1 MSNVFGKVQKV
12 GKALMLPV
20 AVLPVAALFLRLGA
34 GIPGI
39 EGKLA
44 EYFLKSGAAVFDNMA
59 LLFAI
64 GIAFGLAKDN
74 HGAAALAGAVG
85 FFVMENVYLVANAD
99 IDTGVFGGIIMG
111 IVAGT
116 LYNKYHDIEL
126 PDFLGFFG
134 GKRFVPIVTGFT
146 AVGIGILFGY
156 IWPVIQNGLDAFSH
170 AVVEAGA
177 FGTFAFGFGNRLL
190 IPVGLHHVLNSV
202 FWFGHGSFTNAAGE
216 VINGDLLRF
225 LAGDPT
231 AGAFQA
237 GFYPIMMF
245 GLPAG
250 ALAMYTTARKENKK
264 MVAGLLTSVA
274 FTSFLTGI
282 TEPIEFMFVF
292 IAPVLYFIHAVF
304 TGIAMAITSLLGI
317 LHGFGFSAGAFDFA
331 INMNKA
337 TNGWLLVPIG
347 LAFGALYYFTFLF
360 AIKKFDLPTPGREE
374 NAEEGTD
381 ELIKKEGISGL
392 AKDYVK
398 VLGGKANLVD
408 IDACITRLRLT
419 VKDSSIIDD
428 DKLKALGASGV
439 IRPNKKNLQVIVGT
453 KAEIIAGEMKRV

>member
-1 MSNVFGKVQKV
+1 I
-12 GKALMLPV
+12 
-20 AVLPVAALFLRLGA
+20 FLRLGA

-39 EGKLA
+39 EGQLA
-44 EYFLKSGAAVFDNMA
+44 QYFLKSGAAIFDNMA

-99 IDTGVFGGIIMG
+99 INTGVFGGIIMG
-111 IVAGT
+111 IIAGS

-126 PDFLGFFG
+126 PEFLGFFG
-134 GKRFVPIVTGFT
+134 GRRFVPIVTGFA
-146 AVGIGILFGY
+146 AVAVGILFGF
-156 IWPVIQNGLDAFSH
+156 IWPSVQNGLDAFSH
-170 AVVEAGA
+170 GVVEAGA
-177 FGTFAFGFGNRLL
+177 IGTFIFGFGNRLL

-202 FWFGHGSFTNAAGE
+202 FWFGHGAFTNAAGE

-250 ALAMYTTARKENKK
+250 ALAMYTAARDENKK

-292 IAPVLYFIHAVF
+292 VAPVLYFIHALF
-304 TGIAMAITSLLGI
+304 TGIAMAITSSLGI
-317 LHGFGFSAGAFDFA
+317 LHGFGFSAGAFDFF
-331 INMNKA
+331 INMNLA
-337 TNGWLLVPIG
+337 TKGWLLVPIG
-347 LAFGALYYFTFLF
+347 LGFGALYYFTFLF
-360 AIKKFDLPTPGREE
+360 AIKKFDLQTPGREE
-374 NAEEGTD
+374 DASGGTD
-381 ELIKKEGISGL
+381 EMIKKEGISEL
-392 AKDYVK
+392 AKNYINA
-398 VLGGKANLVD
+398 LGGKDNLVD
-408 IDACITRLRLT
+408 IDACITRLRIE
-419 VKDSSIIDD
+419 VKDASIIKDED
-428 DKLKALGASGV
+428 LKVLGATGV
-439 IRPNKKNLQVIVGT
+439 IRPTKKNVQVVVGT
-453 KAEIIAGEMKRV
+453 KAEIIAGSMKKELK